1 VKMQEISECG
11 GSFQELDQMRHFLG
25 MLECLE
31 TVKVGVVD
39 ADNNS
44 KLLRANLL
52 SLPKLSSECNI
63 QFI

>member
-1 VKMQEISECG
+1 MLEISGYGC
-11 GSFQELDQMRHFLG
+11 SFQELDQMRHFLG
-25 MLECLE
+25 KLECLE
-31 TVKVGVVD
+31 TVKVGVD

-52 SLPKLSSECNI
+52 SLPRLSSECNI